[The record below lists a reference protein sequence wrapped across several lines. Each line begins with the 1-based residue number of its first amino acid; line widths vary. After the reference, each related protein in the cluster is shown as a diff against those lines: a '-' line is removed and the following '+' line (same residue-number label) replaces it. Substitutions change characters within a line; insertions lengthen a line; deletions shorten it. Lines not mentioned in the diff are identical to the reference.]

1 MLDSR
6 LWRQNAISGR
16 ILAALTAFG
25 RPEQRISHRALHAT
39 RADRRDSRDKR
50 EPRRSAPIFHR
61 PARES
66 SCAFEYCDDAI
77 YQDNNDSDYWAPR
90 PGVLICKEPF
100 MRLRGAEMT
109 HAGHGHAEVAEG
121 ALVVNAWWR

>member
-1 MLDSR
+1 MLHSR

-25 RPEQRISHRALHAT
+25 RPEQRISHRALPRM
-39 RADRRDSRDKR
+39 RADRRDRRDKR

-66 SCAFEYCDDAI
+66 SCAFQYCDDAI
-77 YQDNNDSDYWAPR
+77 YQVIMTANYWAPR

-100 MRLRGAEMT
+100 IRLRQQRAEMT
-109 HAGHGHAEVAEG
+109 HAGHGHAEV
-121 ALVVNAWWR
+121 